1 MQLIEVV
8 VELKKELK
16 EFQRTFENG
25 EILEIKFIVK
35 KLYNLLIIFY
45 TRLVLLFLILNYD
58 FKIYI

>member
-1 MQLIEVV
+1 VQLIEVV